1 MYKNILIVSDNVNLC
16 KQMLPIIKPYKDR
29 NFHFAT
35 SPFSNAQQ
43 FENELDESV
52 YIVDMKDDIAV
63 QNLVRDYDLVL
74 SIHCKQIFPKQLI
87 NAVKCINIHPG
98 YNPINRGWYPQVFAI
113 INDLPVGATIHEIDE
128 ELDHGK
134 IIARDFVYKSL
145 DDTSLSLYEKI
156 TKKEMELFADNI
168 EVILNAAYR
177 SFDAENE
184 GNVFLKKDFN
194 KLCAINL
201 EERKTVGETIDMLRA
216 LTHGDFKNAYFV
228 DPASGKKIFISV
240 NLAVEP

>member
-1 MYKNILIVSDNVNLC
+1 MYKNILIVSDNVTLC
-16 KQMLPIIKPYKDR
+16 KQMLPIIKPYRDR

-35 SPFSNAQQ
+35 SPFSNAHQ
-43 FENELDESV
+43 FENELNEKIYV
-52 YIVDMKDDIAV
+52 VDMKYESAV
-63 QNLVRDYDLVL
+63 QDLVRDYDLIL
-74 SIHCKQIFPKQLI
+74 SIHCKQIFPKELI

-134 IIARDFVYKSL
+134 IIARDFVDKSI

-156 TKKEMELFADNI
+156 TQKEMELFADNI
-168 EVILNAAYR
+168 DVILNAAYR
-177 SFDAENE
+177 SFHPENE
-184 GNVFLKKDFN
+184 GNLFLKKDFK

-201 EERKTVGETIDMLRA
+201 EERKTVRETIDMLRA

-228 DPASGKKIFISV
+228 DPASGKKVFISV
-240 NLAVEP
+240 NFTVEP